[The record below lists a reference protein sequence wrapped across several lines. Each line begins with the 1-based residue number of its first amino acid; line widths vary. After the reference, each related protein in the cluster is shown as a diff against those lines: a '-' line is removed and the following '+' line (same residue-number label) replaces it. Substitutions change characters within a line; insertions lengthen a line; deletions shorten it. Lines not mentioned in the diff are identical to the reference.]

1 MVFRNFEIRKAS
13 NFVFEG
19 FQRKDLQEQLIE
31 EIDNTFKKAFKVASK
46 DEYPFRNSKQRIY
59 HLDQLQDFK
68 NRETLDLKVEKHESV
83 KKRMDL
89 VYVLDEFV
97 MAIVEVVYE
106 SNLVEWQSNLAL
118 VRGKHWQLEGPP

>member
-1 MVFRNFEIRKAS
+1 M
-13 NFVFEG
+13 
-19 FQRKDLQEQLIE
+19 
-31 EIDNTFKKAFKVASK
+31 
-46 DEYPFRNSKQRIY
+46 
-59 HLDQLQDFK
+59 
-68 NRETLDLKVEKHESV
+68 V

-97 MAIVEVVYE
+97 MAIVEVVCE